1 MNALVLRI
9 LVVAP
14 AVSFA
19 TLLPGLDPVA
29 RIVVSATAGLVIL
42 GMVAE
47 LMLAA
52 RLWSPGGGLA
62 AVAVIC
68 GLLVTVSFAV
78 RRR

>member
-1 MNALVLRI
+1 MNAPVLLI

-47 LMLAA
+47 LMLAV
-52 RLWSPGGGLA
+52 RLWSPGGGL
-62 AVAVIC
+62 VAVSVVC
-68 GLLVTVSFAV
+68 ALLLAVSFAL